1 MSEPHHDVLQEFART
16 AGLHPGRPALVH
28 DGRTVTYAELAV
40 WVRAIARRLG
50 PGPGAVGVLTSRAPG
65 TVAAL
70 LGTLAAGGAYVPVDP
85 AHPRAR
91 RQAMLAAAGCRT
103 LVASGPDAW
112 APDGVQVIEPPDHGG
127 SDGSSDAD
135 ADHSGGDSDYSGVPG
150 GDFGGD
156 FGGDLDGGAA
166 GELPVVAGDAPAYV
180 LFTSGSTGAPKP
192 VVTPRR
198 AISVVTGALREL
210 FGITPADRVLQFASL
225 NWDTCLEEILPALTG
240 GAALVFHDGAHS
252 GSFRRMLR
260 AVADERISVL
270 DLPTA
275 FWHELVRHLA
285 DEGAALPPCVRLV
298 IIGGEAVSPSRLAD
312 WRALDTGGVRLL
324 NTYGCTET
332 TLITHAIDLH
342 GPMTDGVVGG
352 LAPSDPPGS
361 TAGERASADSL
372 GSTVDERVRG
382 AEERVPS
389 DSPGSTAG
397 ERASADPSGSTVE
410 GRVPGAGERVPIG
423 WALAH
428 VEQRVSA
435 EGELLVGGP
444 ALALGYLGLP
454 EATAARFVTP
464 EAGGGRFFRT
474 GDRVTVT
481 GGGALVH
488 EGRLDHEL
496 KIRGIRVDPAEVEAH
511 IAGHPGVSAVAVA
524 GVTVAD
530 HTTLAAYVVP
540 RPQPGRDAEHP
551 KPVQDADGPQ
561 PGRGA
566 DDPKPVRDAQD
577 PQPVRD
583 AQDLEPGRD
592 AQDPQPGRD
601 VEGGLAGEVREYLR
615 GRVPGHLVPSRIT
628 VVPELAYT
636 TSGKVDRAGS
646 HRRYT
651 TN

>member
-28 DGRTVTYAELAV
+28 DGRTVTYAELAA

-50 PGPGAVGVLTSRAPG
+50 PGPGAVGVPASRTPG

-112 APDGVQVIEPPDHGG
+112 APDGVRVIEPPDHGDPDGDFHDSRG
-127 SDGSSDAD
+127 SDD
-135 ADHSGGDSDYSGVPG
+135 SGDPGD
-150 GDFGGD
+150 
-156 FGGDLDGGAA
+156 DLAS
-166 GELPVVAGDAPAYV
+166 ELPVVAGDAPAYV

-240 GAALVFHDGAHS
+240 GAALVFHDDAHS

-285 DEGAALPPCVRLV
+285 DEGAALPPRVRLV

-332 TLITHAIDLH
+332 TLVTHAIDLH
-342 GPMTDGVVGG
+342 GPMTDV
-352 LAPSDPPGS
+352 A
-361 TAGERASADSL
+361 AGDRASA
-372 GSTVDERVRG
+372 
-382 AEERVPS
+382 
-389 DSPGSTAG
+389 
-397 ERASADPSGSTVE
+397 
-410 GRVPGAGERVPIG
+410 AGERVPIG

-444 ALALGYLGLP
+444 GLALGYLGLP
-454 EATAARFVTP
+454 EATAARFVAP
-464 EAGGGRFFRT
+464 ETGGGRFFRT

-511 IAGHPGVSAVAVA
+511 IAGHPGVGAVAVA

-530 HTTLAAYVVP
+530 HITLAAYVVP
-540 RPQPGRDAEHP
+540 RPQPGRDA
-551 KPVQDADGPQ
+551 
-561 PGRGA
+561 
-566 DDPKPVRDAQD
+566 QD
-577 PQPVRD
+577 PQSGRD
-583 AQDLEPGRD
+583 AEHTKPGRD
-592 AQDPQPGRD
+592 AQDPKTIRD
-601 VEGGLAGEVREYLR
+601 AEGGLAAEVREYLR
-615 GRVPGHLVPSRIT
+615 ERVPGHLVPSRIT

>member
-28 DGRTVTYAELAV
+28 DGRTITYAELAE

-50 PGPGAVGVLTSRAPG
+50 PGPGAVGVLTSRTPV

-112 APDGVQVIEPPDHGG
+112 APDGVRVIVPPDHGDF
-127 SDGSSDAD
+127 DGSSDAD
-135 ADHSGGDSDYSGVPG
+135 SADSADSADFGGFGGHPDGSGGD
-150 GDFGGD
+150 
-156 FGGDLDGGAA
+156 LEGGAV

-198 AISVVTGALREL
+198 AISVVTRALREL

-285 DEGAALPPCVRLV
+285 DEGAAPPPCVRLM

-342 GPMTDGVVGG
+342 GPTTDGV
-352 LAPSDPPGS
+352 
-361 TAGERASADSL
+361 AGERPPTAPP
-372 GSTVDERVRG
+372 GSTVDE
-382 AEERVPS
+382 
-389 DSPGSTAG
+389 
-397 ERASADPSGSTVE
+397 
-410 GRVPGAGERVPIG
+410 RVPGAGERVPIG

-540 RPQPGRDAEHP
+540 RQKPGQDAEHP
-551 KPVQDADGPQ
+551 KPAL
-561 PGRGA
+561 GA
-566 DDPKPVRDAQD
+566 QDPKPGQDAEH
-577 PQPVRD
+577 PM
-583 AQDLEPGRD
+583 PGRD
-592 AQDPQPGRD
+592 AQ
-601 VEGGLAGEVREYLR
+601 GGLAAEVREYLR

>member
-50 PGPGAVGVLTSRAPG
+50 PGPGAVGVLTSRTPG

-112 APDGVQVIEPPDHGG
+112 APDGVRVIDPPDHGDP
-127 SDGSSDAD
+127 DGSSDD
-135 ADHSGGDSDYSGVPG
+135 DSDHSGGDLG
-150 GDFGGD
+150 
-156 FGGDLDGGAA
+156 GGAA

-260 AVADERISVL
+260 AVADERIGVL

-275 FWHELVRHLA
+275 FWHELVRHLT

-312 WRALDTGGVRLL
+312 WRALDTGGLRLL

-342 GPMTDGVVGG
+342 GPMTDGAGG
-352 LAPSDPPGS
+352 ELAP
-361 TAGERASADSL
+361 A
-372 GSTVDERVRG
+372 
-382 AEERVPS
+382 
-389 DSPGSTAG
+389 
-397 ERASADPSGSTVE
+397 
-410 GRVPGAGERVPIG
+410 AGERVPIG

-540 RPQPGRDAEHP
+540 RPQPRRDAEHP
-551 KPVQDADGPQ
+551 KPVQDAD
-561 PGRGA
+561 
-566 DDPKPVRDAQD
+566 DPKPA
-577 PQPVRD
+577 
-583 AQDLEPGRD
+583 RD

-615 GRVPGHLVPSRIT
+615 DRVPGHLVPSRII

>member
-16 AGLHPGRPALVH
+16 AGLHPDRPALVH
-28 DGRTVTYAELAV
+28 DGRTVTYAELAA

-50 PGPGAVGVLTSRAPG
+50 PDPGAVGVPASRTPG

-103 LVASGPDAW
+103 LIASGPDAW
-112 APDGVQVIEPPDHGG
+112 APDGVRVIEPPDHG
-127 SDGSSDAD
+127 DP
-135 ADHSGGDSDYSGVPG
+135 GDDP
-150 GDFGGD
+150 
-156 FGGDLDGGAA
+156 A

-210 FGITPADRVLQFASL
+210 FGITTADRVLQFASL

-252 GSFRRMLR
+252 GSFRRLSR
-260 AVADERISVL
+260 AVAEERISVL

-275 FWHELVRHLA
+275 FWHELVRHLT

-342 GPMTDGVVGG
+342 GPMADRVAEERVPADPSGSAVGERTS
-352 LAPSDPPGS
+352 ADSSGS
-361 TAGERASADSL
+361 AVGERASA
-372 GSTVDERVRG
+372 
-382 AEERVPS
+382 
-389 DSPGSTAG
+389 
-397 ERASADPSGSTVE
+397 
-410 GRVPGAGERVPIG
+410 AGERVPIG

-454 EATAARFVTP
+454 EATAARFVVP

-511 IAGHPGVSAVAVA
+511 IAGHPGVGAVAVA

-540 RPQPGRDAEHP
+540 RPPT
-551 KPVQDADGPQ
+551 
-561 PGRGA
+561 
-566 DDPKPVRDAQD
+566 
-577 PQPVRD
+577 
-583 AQDLEPGRD
+583 GRD
-592 AQDPQPGRD
+592 AQDPESGRGA
-601 VEGGLAGEVREYLR
+601 EGGLAAEVRDYLR
-615 GRVPGHLVPSRIT
+615 DRVPGHLVPSRIT

>member
-50 PGPGAVGVLTSRAPG
+50 PGPGAVGVLTSRTPG

-112 APDGVQVIEPPDHGG
+112 APDGVQVIEPPDHGDFG
-127 SDGSSDAD
+127 GSSDD
-135 ADHSGGDSDYSGVPG
+135 DPDHSGGDPG
-150 GDFGGD
+150 GG
-156 FGGDLDGGAA
+156 LDGGAA
-166 GELPVVAGDAPAYV
+166 GEPPVVAGDAPAYV

-285 DEGAALPPCVRLV
+285 DEEAALPPCVRLV

-342 GPMTDGVVGG
+342 GPMTDGVAGER
-352 LAPSDPPGS
+352 APTDPPGS
-361 TAGERASADSL
+361 TAGERA
-372 GSTVDERVRG
+372 
-382 AEERVPS
+382 
-389 DSPGSTAG
+389 
-397 ERASADPSGSTVE
+397 
-410 GRVPGAGERVPIG
+410 PGAGERVPIG

-435 EGELLVGGP
+435 EDELLVGGP

-540 RPQPGRDAEHP
+540 RPQPRRDVEHP
-551 KPVQDADGPQ
+551 KPVQ
-561 PGRGA
+561 
-566 DDPKPVRDAQD
+566 
-577 PQPVRD
+577 
-583 AQDLEPGRD
+583 D

>member
-40 WVRAIARRLG
+40 RVRAIARRLG
-50 PGPGAVGVLTSRAPG
+50 PGPGAVGVLTSRTPG

-112 APDGVQVIEPPDHGG
+112 APDGVQVIEPPDH
-127 SDGSSDAD
+127 
-135 ADHSGGDSDYSGVPG
+135 

-342 GPMTDGVVGG
+342 GPMTDGGVGG

-361 TAGERASADSL
+361 TAGERASAD
-372 GSTVDERVRG
+372 
-382 AEERVPS
+382 P
-389 DSPGSTAG
+389 P
-397 ERASADPSGSTVE
+397 GSTVE

-540 RPQPGRDAEHP
+540 RPRPGRDAEHP
-551 KPVQDADGPQ
+551 KPVQDAD
-561 PGRGA
+561 
-566 DDPKPVRDAQD
+566 D
-577 PQPVRD
+577 PQ
-583 AQDLEPGRD
+583 PGRD

>member
-16 AGLHPGRPALVH
+16 AERHPDRTALVH
-28 DGRTVTYAELAV
+28 DGRTLTVAELAAL
-40 WVRAIARRLG
+40 VRATARRLG
-50 PGPGAVGVLTSRAPG
+50 PDPGAVGVLASRTPE

-91 RQAMLAAAGCRT
+91 RRAVLAAAGCRT
-103 LVASGPDAW
+103 LIASGPDRW
-112 APDGVQVIEPPDHGG
+112 APEGVRVIEPPDR
-127 SDGSSDAD
+127 
-135 ADHSGGDSDYSGVPG
+135 GVPG
-150 GDFGGD
+150 
-156 FGGDLDGGAA
+156 DGPAWEPAA
-166 GELPVVAGDAPAYV
+166 VAGDAPAYI

-198 AISVVTGALREL
+198 AISAVTGALREL

-225 NWDTCLEEILPALTG
+225 NWDTCLEEILPALTA
-240 GAALVFHDGAHS
+240 GAALVFHDGARS

-260 AVADERISVL
+260 AVADERVTVL

-285 DEGAALPPCVRLV
+285 DERAAPPPCVRLV
-298 IIGGEAVSPSRLAD
+298 IIGGEAVSPPRLAD
-312 WRALDTGGVRLL
+312 WRALDTAGIRLL

-342 GPMTDGVVGG
+342 GP
-352 LAPSDPPGS
+352 LAE
-361 TAGERASADSL
+361 GE
-372 GSTVDERVRG
+372 TG
-382 AEERVPS
+382 A
-389 DSPGSTAG
+389 
-397 ERASADPSGSTVE
+397 
-410 GRVPGAGERVPIG
+410 PIG
-423 WALAH
+423 RPLPH
-428 VEQRVSA
+428 VVQRVTG

-444 ALALGYLGLP
+444 SLALGYRGLP
-454 EATAARFVTP
+454 EETAARFVTP
-464 EAGGGRFFRT
+464 EPGAGRYFRT
-474 GDRVTVT
+474 GDRVGVRE
-481 GGGALVH
+481 GGALVH

-511 IAGHPGVSAVAVA
+511 IAGHPGVGAVAVA

-530 HTTLAAYVVP
+530 RTTLAAYVVP
-540 RPQPGRDAEHP
+540 RPEH
-551 KPVQDADGPQ
+551 G
-561 PGRGA
+561 
-566 DDPKPVRDAQD
+566 
-577 PQPVRD
+577 
-583 AQDLEPGRD
+583 E
-592 AQDPQPGRD
+592 
-601 VEGGLAGEVREYLR
+601 GLAAEVREYLR
-615 GRVPGHLVPSRIT
+615 DRVPGHLVPGRIT

>member
-1 MSEPHHDVLQEFART
+1 MSEPHHDVLREFART
-16 AGLHPGRPALVH
+16 AERHPDRPALVH
-28 DGRTVTYAELAV
+28 AGRTLTYAELAAR
-40 WVRAIARRLG
+40 VRATARRLG
-50 PGPGAVGVLTSRAPG
+50 PDPGAVGVLTSRTPG

-91 RQAMLAAAGCRT
+91 REAVLAAAGCRT
-103 LVASGPDAW
+103 LIASGPGAW
-112 APDGVQVIEPPDHGG
+112 APDGVRVIEPPDR
-127 SDGSSDAD
+127 
-135 ADHSGGDSDYSGVPG
+135 VEP
-150 GDFGGD
+150 
-156 FGGDLDGGAA
+156 DGGPVDELDELAA
-166 GELPVVAGDAPAYV
+166 VEADTPAYI

-260 AVADERISVL
+260 AVADERVTVL

-275 FWHELVRHLA
+275 FWHELVRHLV
-285 DEGAALPPCVRLV
+285 DERAALPSCVRLV
-298 IIGGEAVSPSRLAD
+298 IIGGEAVSPPRLAD
-312 WRALDTGGVRLL
+312 WRALDTGDIRLL

-332 TLITHAIDLH
+332 TLITHAVDLH
-342 GPMTDGVVGG
+342 GP
-352 LAPSDPPGS
+352 LAPGD
-361 TAGERASADSL
+361 AGERAPGDA
-372 GSTVDERVRG
+372 RG
-382 AEERVPS
+382 AAARERAS
-389 DSPGSTAG
+389 G
-397 ERASADPSGSTVE
+397 ERASTE
-410 GRVPGAGERVPIG
+410 PGGTAVGERVPIG
-423 WALAH
+423 WALPH
-428 VEQRVSA
+428 VVQRVSE

-444 ALALGYLGLP
+444 ALALGYLALP

-464 EAGGGRFFRT
+464 GTESGRFFRT

-511 IAGHPGVSAVAVA
+511 IAGHPGVGAVAVA

-540 RPQPGRDAEHP
+540 RPQPGRDTEDGLAAE
-551 KPVQDADGPQ
+551 
-561 PGRGA
+561 
-566 DDPKPVRDAQD
+566 VRD
-577 PQPVRD
+577 
-583 AQDLEPGRD
+583 
-592 AQDPQPGRD
+592 
-601 VEGGLAGEVREYLR
+601 YLR
-615 GRVPGHLVPSRIT
+615 DRVPCHLVPSRIT

>member
-50 PGPGAVGVLTSRAPG
+50 PGPGAVGVLTSRTPG

-112 APDGVQVIEPPDHGG
+112 APDGVRVIEPPDHGDP
-127 SDGSSDAD
+127 DGSSDD
-135 ADHSGGDSDYSGVPG
+135 DSDHSGGDLG
-150 GDFGGD
+150 
-156 FGGDLDGGAA
+156 GGAA

-275 FWHELVRHLA
+275 FWHELVRHLT

-312 WRALDTGGVRLL
+312 WRALDTGGLRLL

-342 GPMTDGVVGG
+342 GPTTDGAAGE

-361 TAGERASADSL
+361 TARERVSAAPL
-372 GSTVDERVRG
+372 GS
-382 AEERVPS
+382 A
-389 DSPGSTAG
+389 AG
-397 ERASADPSGSTVE
+397 ERA
-410 GRVPGAGERVPIG
+410 PGVGERVPIG

-435 EGELLVGGP
+435 AGELLVGGP

-474 GDRVTVT
+474 GDRVAVT

-488 EGRLDHEL
+488 EGRFDHEL

-540 RPQPGRDAEHP
+540 RPQPRRDAEHP
-551 KPVQDADGPQ
+551 KPGRDADDPQ
-561 PGRGA
+561 PGR
-566 DDPKPVRDAQD
+566 DA
-577 PQPVRD
+577 
-583 AQDLEPGRD
+583 G
-592 AQDPQPGRD
+592 DPQPGRD

-636 TSGKVDRAGS
+636 TSGKVDRAAS

>member
-16 AGLHPGRPALVH
+16 AGRHPGRPALVH
-28 DGRTVTYAELAV
+28 DGRTVTYAELAA
-40 WVRAIARRLG
+40 WVRATARRLG
-50 PGPGAVGVLTSRAPG
+50 PDPGAVAVPASRTPG

-70 LGTLAAGGAYVPVDP
+70 LGTLAAGGVYVPVDP

-112 APDGVQVIEPPDHGG
+112 APDGVRVIEPPDHG
-127 SDGSSDAD
+127 D
-135 ADHSGGDSDYSGVPG
+135 P
-150 GDFGGD
+150 
-156 FGGDLDGGAA
+156 DGGPA
-166 GELPVVAGDAPAYV
+166 GELPAVAGDAPAYV

-342 GPMTDGVVGG
+342 GPMAGGVAGG
-352 LAPSDPPGS
+352 
-361 TAGERASADSL
+361 RASA
-372 GSTVDERVRG
+372 
-382 AEERVPS
+382 
-389 DSPGSTAG
+389 
-397 ERASADPSGSTVE
+397 
-410 GRVPGAGERVPIG
+410 AGERVPIG

-464 EAGGGRFFRT
+464 EPGAGRFFRT

-511 IAGHPGVSAVAVA
+511 IAGHPGVGAVAVA

-540 RPQPGRDAEHP
+540 SPQPGRDAG
-551 KPVQDADGPQ
+551 DGL
-561 PGRGA
+561 A
-566 DDPKPVRDAQD
+566 AEVRD
-577 PQPVRD
+577 
-583 AQDLEPGRD
+583 
-592 AQDPQPGRD
+592 
-601 VEGGLAGEVREYLR
+601 YLR
-615 GRVPGHLVPSRIT
+615 DRVPGHLVPSRIT

>member
-1 MSEPHHDVLQEFART
+1 MSEPHHDVLHEFART

-28 DGRTVTYAELAV
+28 DGRTVTYAELAA
-40 WVRAIARRLG
+40 WVRAVARRLG
-50 PGPGAVGVLTSRAPG
+50 PDPGAVGVPASRTPG

-112 APDGVQVIEPPDHGG
+112 APDGVRVIEPPDHSAPDSSSDGSFDGGPHGLFDGG
-127 SDGSSDAD
+127 SDG
-135 ADHSGGDSDYSGVPG
+135 
-150 GDFGGD
+150 F
-156 FGGDLDGGAA
+156 LDGGPV
-166 GELPVVAGDAPAYV
+166 GELSVVAGDAPAYV

-240 GAALVFHDGAHS
+240 GAALVFHDGVHS

-285 DEGAALPPCVRLV
+285 DEGTALPPCVRLV

-342 GPMTDGVVGG
+342 GP
-352 LAPSDPPGS
+352 LADELAAEHPPTDPPG
-361 TAGERASADSL
+361 A
-372 GSTVDERVRG
+372 TV
-382 AEERVPS
+382 
-389 DSPGSTAG
+389 
-397 ERASADPSGSTVE
+397 
-410 GRVPGAGERVPIG
+410 GERVPIG

-474 GDRVTVT
+474 GDRVTVV

-524 GVTVAD
+524 GVTVAE

-540 RPQPGRDAEHP
+540 RPNPGQDAEHRKPGRDAGD
-551 KPVQDADGPQ
+551 QQ

-566 DDPKPVRDAQD
+566 
-577 PQPVRD
+577 
-583 AQDLEPGRD
+583 
-592 AQDPQPGRD
+592 
-601 VEGGLAGEVREYLR
+601 EGGLADDVREYLR
-615 GRVPGHLVPSRIT
+615 ERVPGHLVPGRIT